1 LRNLND
7 LKSAWA
13 VYDERYSDP
22 RKFMLTIRALA
33 KTAGVPMYKVA
44 QRMGTS
50 AAALSRW
57 GRGVSQ
63 PTVGTMI
70 RIDKA
75 LYSILEDLAELEEG
89 L

>member
-1 LRNLND
+1 MENLSN
-7 LKSAWA
+7 LKAAWA

-33 KTAGVPMYKVA
+33 KTAGVPMYRVA
-44 QRMGTS
+44 ERMGTS

-57 GRGVSQ
+57 GRGVNE
-63 PTVGTMI
+63 PTLGSMLRV
-70 RIDKA
+70 DKA
-75 LYSILEDLAELEEG
+75 LYSILEDLTELEEG